1 MSNFKLTIKFTEMV
15 YNKLYPNIFLWFAV
29 SCVFISCDSRGLNPN
44 NYNSYTNENFWESK
58 EEVEAG
64 LNGCYEVLRPL
75 YGFGVSSGQFSTE
88 TISPNAYDAGA
99 NNPFVTG
106 GLDPDN
112 ASLLRNQWKQSY
124 KGIGR
129 VNTVLENIGSA
140 NITQSEKDQM
150 EGQALFLRAF
160 FYSHLVFYY
169 GDVPLILGTPNLEEH
184 GSLPRNSKDE
194 IIGQMITDL
203 NTAIEKLP
211 VSYDKSN
218 TGRATRGAAMALK
231 AKVLLYYASP
241 LFNPENEVKRWEAA
255 ADAAEAVINIASEA
269 GYALYPDYRKLFM
282 EDAENNEEVIFDI
295 QYSAP
300 RIVNN
305 CNVILEL
312 QQNIAPLLDLVNS
325 YYMIDG
331 KSAEDSPLF
340 DPDSP
345 YENRDSRL
353 SRTIAVPGS
362 MFMGKTVNTS
372 VYNNTGFVFKKNTD
386 YEDDVSYPN
395 APIRSS
401 GLNTI
406 VIRYADV
413 LLMYAEAKNE
423 IDGPGSAIFEVL
435 NRIRDRA
442 GMPHFDQDLDQEQLR
457 EEIRHERR
465 IELAGEGLYYL
476 DFRRWKIGDEVMNG
490 PVYNSDK
497 EVIQTRTWVDK
508 LYMWPIPTTFIER
521 NPALEQT
528 PGY

>member
-1 MSNFKLTIKFTEMV
+1 MIEMDYKRIS
-15 YNKLYPNIFLWFAV
+15 YNICLGLI
-29 SCVFISCDSRGLNPN
+29 ISIAFMACESRGLNPK
-44 NYNSYTNENFWESK
+44 NYNSYTNENFWETK

-75 YGFGVSSGQFSTE
+75 YGFGVSSGQFATE

-112 ASLLRNQWKQSY
+112 ASFLRNQWKQAY

-140 NITQSEKDQM
+140 NITQNEKDQM

-169 GDVPLILGTPNLEEH
+169 GDVPLILETPNLEEH
-184 GSLPRNSKDE
+184 GSLPRNSIDE
-194 IIGQMITDL
+194 IIDQMIIDL

-211 VSYDKSN
+211 VSYDKAN
-218 TGRATRGAAMALK
+218 IGRATRGAAMTLK
-231 AKVLLYYASP
+231 TKVLLYYASP
-241 LFNPENEVKRWEAA
+241 LFNPENESGRWEKAA
-255 ADAAEAVINIASEA
+255 QAAKAVMDISTDA
-269 GYALYPDYRKLFM
+269 GYGLYPDYRKLFM

-300 RIVNN
+300 RIVNS

-331 KSAEDSPLF
+331 QSIEDSPLF
-340 DPDSP
+340 DSDHP

-353 SRTIAVPGS
+353 SKTIAVPGS
-362 MFMGKTVNTS
+362 TFMGKTVSTS

-401 GLNTI
+401 GLNSI
-406 VIRYADV
+406 VMRYADV

-423 IDGPGSAIFEVL
+423 AEGPDPSIFEAL
-435 NRIRDRA
+435 NLIRDRV
-442 GMPHFDQDLDQEQLR
+442 GMPHLNPDLDREQLR
-457 EEIRHERR
+457 SEIRHERR
-465 IELAGEGLYYL
+465 VELAGEGLYYL
-476 DFRRWKIGDEVMNG
+476 DFRRWKIGEEVMNG
-490 PVYNSDK
+490 PVYNSNR
-497 EVIQTRTWVDK
+497 EVIQTRTWADK

-521 NPALEQT
+521 NPALTQT